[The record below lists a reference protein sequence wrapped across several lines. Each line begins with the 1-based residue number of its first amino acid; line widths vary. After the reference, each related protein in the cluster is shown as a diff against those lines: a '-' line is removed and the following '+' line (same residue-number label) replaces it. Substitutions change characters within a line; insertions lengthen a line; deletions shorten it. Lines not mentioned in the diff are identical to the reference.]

1 VKILEQNKYLLSIA
15 LILLSGIVWIWLSR
29 ADPEMITMGKIPAPQ
44 QGFLAPDFSLQS
56 NSGESITLS
65 DLRGQPVLINFW
77 ASWCPPCQA
86 EMPAMQRTYQDF
98 QDQGFSILAINATF
112 QDRMEEA
119 ADFAAQKDLSFP
131 ILFDSNGAVSAL
143 YQVRALPTSFFID
156 AQGLISEVVVGGP
169 MSEALLRSR
178 IDKLIKP

>member
-1 VKILEQNKYLLSIA
+1 
-15 LILLSGIVWIWLSR
+15 
-29 ADPEMITMGKIPAPQ
+29 
-44 QGFLAPDFSLQS
+44 
-56 NSGESITLS
+56 
-65 DLRGQPVLINFW
+65 
-77 ASWCPPCQA
+77 
-86 EMPAMQRTYQDF
+86 MPAMQRTYQDF